1 MKKKWTKEGMSYYI
15 SRDAGVE
22 KLAFGIIE
30 CLKKVETTSTMTMEE
45 KLMEASYIYL
55 EENLNDDR
63 QMIFNRPSVV
73 GHTESEEEKVRHWFN
88 EAIIAILKVIKNKE
102 TKLNLKFVE
111 EKSNGKGLTRYKT
124 AGGDFVLKGILS
136 PTIMFLSRP
145 DYLKMDEMVKEKAG
159 IHLNELNCQEFYRL
173 QTDLANNKNEITK
186 TLPSLRSGFL
196 PDDYKKQNKTQKKE
210 KDIFTQLLREEKQKR
225 PRDNSSSTMNIFD
238 GI

>member
-1 MKKKWTKEGMSYYI
+1 MTEDGRPYLFSKDYQVEVLATKLITLLREI
-15 SRDAGVE
+15 PHNPNTTLE
-22 KLAFGIIE
+22 KRLI
-30 CLKKVETTSTMTMEE
+30 
-45 KLMEASYIYL
+45 EASYLYL
-55 EENLNDDR
+55 EMNLYKNKL
-63 QMIFNRPSVV
+63 MIFDRPIVL
-73 GHTESEEEKVRHWFN
+73 GHGETEEERVRYWFN
-88 EAIIAILKVIKNKE
+88 EAIQSILKATGNNDKE
-102 TKLNLKFVE
+102 LNLKFVE

-210 KDIFTQLLREEKQKR
+210 KDIFTQLLREEQQKR